1 MKKEKGF
8 TLIELLAVIIILGIL
23 MMVAIP
29 SVTTYINSSRK
40 SGYLDNA
47 KQFITAAITAVNSA
61 DKIEFYDE
69 HTMLLIPVG
78 TDEDLSF
85 IKLEK
90 GGQSPYS
97 NTYFFAY
104 VGVTYDNSAE
114 SYTYYFTS
122 VDGAGQG
129 IAMTSQKDLE
139 KKDADKLITTGLKT
153 DSNLAYSTKL
163 HEIYDNSG
171 KTNTSG
177 DSNATI
183 PPLKFKTSKATTN
196 YAGTSTGALTGTA
209 ELVANVK
216 KTGESES
223 NIKYIL
229 ICSATECP
237 VLDAS

>member
-69 HTMLLIPVG
+69 KTMLLIPVR
-78 TDEDLSF
+78 TDEKASF

-97 NTYFFAY
+97 NTYHFAY
-104 VGVTYDNSAE
+104 VGVTYDNAAE
-114 SYTYYFTS
+114 SYTYYYTS

-129 IAMTSQKDLE
+129 IKLISQKELE
-139 KKDADKLITTGLKT
+139 KK
-153 DSNLAYSTKL
+153 
-163 HEIYDNSG
+163 E
-171 KTNTSG
+171 
-177 DSNATI
+177 
-183 PPLKFKTSKATTN
+183 
-196 YAGTSTGALTGTA
+196 A
-209 ELVANVK
+209 EQNI
-216 KTGESES
+216 KTGMKSRTNLS
-223 NIKYIL
+223 Y
-229 ICSATECP
+229 TEW
-237 VLDAS
+237 LHGLE